1 MGFWKFN
8 IVLFKDEV
16 YVIVFKI
23 NILIFKEKYNEI
35 CDLGLKW
42 DFIKMEI
49 RGFMIKYFKW
59 KVKIYW
65 DEEKLLYKKLN
76 DF

>member
-35 CDLGLKW
+35 YDLSLKW

-59 KVKIYW
+59 KVKKYW
-65 DEEKLLYKKLN
+65 DEEKLL
-76 DF
+76 